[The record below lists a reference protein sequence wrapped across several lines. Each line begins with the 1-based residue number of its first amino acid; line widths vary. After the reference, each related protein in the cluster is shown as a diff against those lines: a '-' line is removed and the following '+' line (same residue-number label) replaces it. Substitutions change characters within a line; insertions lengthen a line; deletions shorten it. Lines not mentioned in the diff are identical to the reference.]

1 MRTNPSA
8 SVLRTPWQPWLV
20 LASVLNSLAIACIEL
35 ATACLVRHCQSS
47 LTRSMKRTRPSFA
60 PRSTSEANGE
70 PSSDSMGITGDE
82 L

>member
-1 MRTNPSA
+1 
-8 SVLRTPWQPWLV
+8 
-20 LASVLNSLAIACIEL
+20 
-35 ATACLVRHCQSS
+35 

-60 PRSTSEANGE
+60 PRPTSEANGE